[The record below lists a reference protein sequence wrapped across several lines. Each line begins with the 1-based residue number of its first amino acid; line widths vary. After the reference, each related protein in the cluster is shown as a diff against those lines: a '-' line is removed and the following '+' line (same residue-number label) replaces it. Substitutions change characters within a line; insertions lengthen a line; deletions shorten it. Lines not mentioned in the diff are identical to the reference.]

1 MTDCRPGQR
10 RPRSRLV
17 SRRTHTSKPTLCVY
31 NPSFV
36 PLSPPSFFPSLFSPS
51 GHLAAAAANAAAA
64 ASSSSSAPSG
74 SSARASSSSKDI
86 WSDAEV
92 AGAGA
97 AGGDGSGGGGDD
109 DDGGAPDPR
118 KRPDFEVL
126 FKQKVGAED
135 VFLGMS
141 GTTPSSIHCDT
152 LVVKVKLPGATL
164 RDVDLDVTETR
175 ILVATATHRLS
186 TYLPLRVRHKE
197 GKAQWDGAKE
207 TLSVTLPIVPNELWS
222 GRG

>member
-1 MTDCRPGQR
+1 M
-10 RPRSRLV
+10 
-17 SRRTHTSKPTLCVY
+17 Y